1 MRVVWYGWDGNLSPA
16 CKPSGAAHTDV
27 AFNGFLNA
35 TRAQRGAGQEPCS
48 RCAVNLAP
56 AFSNARAWWGRAS
69 AQRTDASTRTH
80 TAQQRCQLMLH
91 LWHPVRGFSRSVCQ
105 ERGRT
110 GDRTCR
116 AYVRWHARSD
126 RYGMAQRIRYRIVVQ
141 HGGTFLSLHAARD
154 AARRRA
160 LHLRPHNAQPRNTA
174 QHAVRKNLPATAPC
188 TEHRAT
194 TGRTHA
200 YQLSVKKI
208 NREPTAVPHRAAD
221 ATLERGAGKA
231 TKYKSLRLDRGPRC
245 ARSDHSAPPCP
256 LAHLAKRP
264 PSPCLLPRPLNHA
277 PTASA
282 HTETHTRTLTCSWR
296 NSCRGPGGLA
306 AILGLQAKQ
315 GTKSTDTAHQLMTL
329 GCVGCVCMNGYDQNT
344 CVRRHIKCVCVCV
357 MVVVVGGGLVPFIV
371 VYAETVGSAICGTGV
386 LAATSH
392 RWRRRCALAS
402 SLLPAPKVR

>member
-1 MRVVWYGWDGNLSPA
+1 MGGPSSRYTQPETRHEGVLST
-16 CKPSGAAHTDV
+16 S
-27 AFNGFLNA
+27 
-35 TRAQRGAGQEPCS
+35 
-48 RCAVNLAP
+48 
-56 AFSNARAWWGRAS
+56 
-69 AQRTDASTRTH
+69 
-80 TAQQRCQLMLH
+80 
-91 LWHPVRGFSRSVCQ
+91 
-105 ERGRT
+105 GRT
-110 GDRTCR
+110 MHSQETQHSMQS
-116 AYVRWHARSD
+116 AKTFPPLHHAPNTE
-126 RYGMAQRIRYRIVVQ
+126 QRQ
-141 HGGTFLSLHAARD
+141 AA
-154 AARRRA
+154 
-160 LHLRPHNAQPRNTA
+160 
-174 QHAVRKNLPATAPC
+174 
-188 TEHRAT
+188 
-194 TGRTHA
+194 HA

-357 MVVVVGGGLVPFIV
+357 MVVVVGGGSF
-371 VYAETVGSAICGTGV
+371 
-386 LAATSH
+386 
-392 RWRRRCALAS
+392 RS
-402 SLLPAPKVR
+402 SWFMQRL